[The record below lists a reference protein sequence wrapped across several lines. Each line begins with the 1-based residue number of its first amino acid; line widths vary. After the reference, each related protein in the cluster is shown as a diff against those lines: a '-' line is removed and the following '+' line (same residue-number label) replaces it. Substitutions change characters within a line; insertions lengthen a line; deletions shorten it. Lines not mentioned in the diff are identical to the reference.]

1 MPRDQASP
9 AAADTAGALT
19 GDSAGITGDGMVAAD
34 LPLAVLAP
42 HPANP
47 REDLGDL
54 AELEASIRELGVLEP
69 LVVATVA
76 AHRAGGWPDV
86 AALATHVV
94 LAGHRRRAAAI
105 AAGLPIVPCVIRDD
119 LAGDDALA
127 VMLSENDPAKRHG
140 LTPLAEARAFAQLAE
155 RGWSQRRIAA
165 RMGCK
170 QPHVSKR
177 AALLRLPAEALSAL
191 AAGKITTADGT
202 ELARLAGHPERV
214 VKALAEIDGSTWNN
228 AAAVVG
234 RHLQQAE
241 REKKAAATRAQLQA
255 EGILVV
261 DPGQMGAYAHAK
273 RLDDGADPEP
283 HRAAGCL
290 RGAASSHSGS
300 RELYCRDPDSHEGTA
315 AALPGWSRSYGP
327 GRAAADEERAEEN
340 RHRAAAA
347 RARREAAGRL
357 AARPVSAARA
367 AELVSLALISRH
379 VDAACLKTAAGW
391 LRAAGI
397 GAADGDAYAYA
408 AQVTSGGDPGA
419 IRRLAAAMALAAD
432 ERAAGAEYT
441 GVWGDRQVA
450 YLDRLVSEAGYG
462 PGEWEQA
469 RLAEARAR
477 VQARAELSCTDCGC
491 RHTRRCAESY
501 SRCDAEPAG
510 DGTWRYRCHGRHD
523 PGPAAACDD
532 GRTREDTDE
541 LYEALE
547 DLLIAVDPSTSA
559 GQELPEA
566 LDAAITDAAAVFGAA
581 YNYQSGSED
590 PGELL
595 AAARDLR
602 AAALPHEAEW
612 TPQLRDALARLDAI
626 GAGA

>member
-1 MPRDQASP
+1 MTGAATT
-9 AAADTAGALT
+9 AAA
-19 GDSAGITGDGMVAAD
+19 GDSGGITSGGLVAIE
-34 LPLAVLAP
+34 LAPGLVAP

-54 AELEASIRELGVLEP
+54 TELEASVRELGVLEP

-76 AHRAGGWPDV
+76 AHRAGGWPGVD
-86 AALATHVV
+86 AAATHVV

-105 AAGLPIVPCVIRDD
+105 AAGLDVVPCVIRDD

-140 LTPLAEARAFAQLAE
+140 LTPLAEARAYAQLAE
-155 RGWSQRRIAA
+155 RVWSQRKIAA

-177 AALLRLPAEALSAL
+177 VALLRLPAEAISAL
-191 AAGKITTADGT
+191 TAGKLTAADGT
-202 ELARLAGHPERV
+202 ELARLAGHPERA
-214 VKALAEIDGSTWNN
+214 VKALAEIDGSTFNN

-241 REKKAAATRAQLQA
+241 REKNAAATRAQLEA
-255 EGILVV
+255 EGIPVV
-261 DPGQMGAYAHAK
+261 DPGQMGAYAYAR
-273 RLDDGADPEP
+273 RLDDGAGTEL

-315 AALPGWSRSYGP
+315 AALPGWSRSYGS
-327 GRAAADEERAEEN
+327 GRAAADAERAEEN

-347 RARREAAGRL
+347 RARREAAARL
-357 AARPVSAARA
+357 AARPVPAARA
-367 AELVSLALISRH
+367 AELLSLALISRH

-397 GAADGDAYAYA
+397 GPADGDAYAYA
-408 AQVTSGGDPGA
+408 AQVTASGDLAA
-419 IRRLAAAMALAAD
+419 IRRLATAMALAAD
-432 ERAAGAEYT
+432 EQTAGAEYA
-441 GVWGDRQVA
+441 GVWGDRQIA
-450 YLDRLVSEAGYG
+450 YLDRLVSEAGYQ
-462 PGEWEQA
+462 PGEREQA

-477 VQARAELSCTDCGC
+477 VQARAELSCPDCGC
-491 RHTRRCAESY
+491 RYTRRCAESY

-510 DGTWRYRCHGRHD
+510 DGTWRYRCHDRK
-523 PGPAAACDD
+523 PASAAPAAGDD
-532 GRTREDTDE
+532 DRTGEDTDE
-541 LYEALE
+541 LDEALE

-566 LDAAITDAAAVFGAA
+566 LDAAITDAAAAFGAA

-612 TPQLRDALARLDAI
+612 TPPLRDALARLDAI
-626 GAGA
+626 GAGQ